1 LNQDKTV
8 WEGPFVLDSRVHHL
22 IRHINTVYPNEDNW
36 RLTKEKEGIGSAEG
50 TMRWKQTN
58 QGLSKG
64 IRGES
69 ISGVGLK
76 ELLESERRKKE
87 RQELSKTSGTSIGR

>member
-1 LNQDKTV
+1 M
-8 WEGPFVLDSRVHHL
+8 
-22 IRHINTVYPNEDNW
+22 
-36 RLTKEKEGIGSAEG
+36 TKEKEVIGSAEG
-50 TMRWKQTN
+50 TMGWKQTY

-87 RQELSKTSGTSIGR
+87 RQESNKNIRNKDRVVRESQKDIKEGFFEPLNPRFTMAQRVTPTLNPKP